1 MSDPELY
8 KQFKGHRDA
17 VTSVNFCPNKKMVVS
32 ASMDSS
38 IMMWNFNT
46 ESKVRKGLYLV

>member
-32 ASMDSS
+32 ASMDST

-46 ESKVRKGLYLV
+46 ESKVTKGLYLV